1 MILKKWGS
9 CLWILE
15 PGFWIYAWLDTSSW
29 PKLPKFSLQ
38 APGPN
43 KVNKFSYISKFYWI
57 HLDSSGFYDSW
68 KSEVLLANIGARGS
82 GLVWI
87 PLLDRA
93 KLLKCSSYRPQAT
106 RSIIFLRFHKFT
118 EFSTWFLRKCG
129 LLCENWRQ
137 GSGLVD
143 VFWAHQPSS
152 PNVYSFSVT
161 GPKVNKFFEISW
173 F

>member
-1 MILKKWGS
+1 ME
-9 CLWILE
+9 LW
-15 PGFWIYAWLDTSSW
+15 FWTY
-29 PKLPKFSLQ
+29 
-38 APGPN
+38 G
-43 KVNKFSYISKFYWI
+43 WI
-57 HLDSSGFYDSW
+57 HLLGPSCPSVVSRPQAARSISFLTFQILLDSSYDSW

-129 LLCENWRQ
+129 LVCENWRQ

-143 VFWAHQPSS
+143 VFWAHQ
-152 PNVYSFSVT
+152 VAQMYVSVT
-161 GPKVNKFFEISW
+161 GPKVNNFFEISW